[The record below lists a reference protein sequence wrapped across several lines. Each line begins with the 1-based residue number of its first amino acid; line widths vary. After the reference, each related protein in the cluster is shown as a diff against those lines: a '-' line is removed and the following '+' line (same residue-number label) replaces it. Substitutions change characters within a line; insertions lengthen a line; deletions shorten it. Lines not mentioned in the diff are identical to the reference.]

1 MTTHKYVLPQ
11 EAKSP
16 IDRLRVRLVYV
27 ASGRYSEEWTSAPHS
42 HACEELFFITGGL
55 GRFQVRQE
63 EFPVVPYDL
72 VAINGSVPHTE
83 LSQADNPMEYIAL
96 GVEGLETAAGPDGCA
111 LLHLH
116 AEREELMNDL
126 RRLLREA
133 RQNLPGW
140 DTACQNLLENI
151 LLQLLRREDFSL
163 SGGPVLPGP
172 KGNRECGMVRRY
184 IDSHFRENLTL
195 DQLAAL
201 AHINKYYLAHVFRR
215 EFGVSP
221 INYLI
226 SRRIQESCMLL
237 RDTDHTLSQIAHI
250 LGFSSQSY
258 FSQCFRRVE
267 GISPLEYR
275 RRSRQG
281 AVGTGFTAS

>member
-1 MTTHKYVLPQ
+1 MSTRQYVLPQ
-11 EAKSP
+11 ETKSP
-16 IDRLRVRLVYV
+16 IDRLRTRLAY
-27 ASGRYSEEWTSAPHS
+27 ATAARYSEEWNSTLHS
-42 HACEELFFITGGL
+42 HSCAELFFITGGL
-55 GRFQVRQE
+55 GRFRVQRE
-63 EFPVVPYDL
+63 EFPVALHDL
-72 VAINGSVPHTE
+72 VVVNSNVPHTE
-83 LSQADNPMEYIAL
+83 LSQTDNPMEYIVL
-96 GVEGLETAAGPDGCA
+96 GVEGLETAAGPNGCT

-116 AEREELMNDL
+116 AEREEVMGDL
-126 RRLLREA
+126 KRLLREA
-133 RQNLPGW
+133 RQDLPGG
-140 DTACQNLLENI
+140 DAVCQNLLENI
-151 LLQLLRREDFSL
+151 LLLLLRREEFSL
-163 SGGPVLPGP
+163 SDSPAFPGP

-184 IDSHFRENLTL
+184 IDNHFKENLTL

-215 EFGVSP
+215 EFSISP

-237 RDTDHTLSQIAHI
+237 RDTDHTLSQITQI

-267 GISPLEYR
+267 GVSPLEYR

-281 AVGTGFTAS
+281 TAGADFAAS

>member
-1 MTTHKYVLPQ
+1 MDTCRFVLPQ
-11 EAKSP
+11 ETNSP
-16 IDRLRVRLVYV
+16 IDRLRIRLAYA
-27 ASGRYSEEWTSAPHS
+27 ASARYGEEWPSTPHS
-42 HACEELFFITGGL
+42 HACTELFFITGGL
-55 GRFQVRQE
+55 GRFRVRQE
-63 EFPVVPYDL
+63 EFPVAAYDL
-72 VAINGSVPHTE
+72 VAISGSVPHTE

-96 GVEGLETAAGPDGCA
+96 GVEGLETAAGPSGYA

-116 AEREELMNDL
+116 GEREELMNDL

-133 RQNLPGW
+133 RQDLPGW
-140 DTACQNLLENI
+140 DVVCQNLLENI

-163 SGGPVLPGP
+163 SGGPAFPGP

-215 EFGVSP
+215 EFGISP

-226 SRRIQESCMLL
+226 ARRIQESCTLL

-281 AVGTGFTAS
+281 AAGPDPTAL

>member
-11 EAKSP
+11 ETKSP
-16 IDRLRVRLVYV
+16 IDRLRVRLAYA
-27 ASGRYSEEWTSAPHS
+27 ASARYSEEWSSAPHS
-42 HACEELFFITGGL
+42 HACAELFFITGGL
-55 GRFQVRQE
+55 GRFRVRQE
-63 EFPVVPYDL
+63 EFPAAPYDL
-72 VAINGSVPHTE
+72 VAVNGNVPHAA
-83 LSQADNPMEYIAL
+83 LSQTDNPMEYIVL
-96 GVEGLETAAGPDGCA
+96 GVEGLEAAAGPSGCA
-111 LLHLH
+111 LLHLG

-133 RQNLPGW
+133 QQDLPGW
-140 DTACQNLLENI
+140 DAVCQNLLENI
-151 LLQLLRREDFSL
+151 LLQLLRREEFSL
-163 SGGPVLPGP
+163 SGGPAFPGP

-226 SRRIQESCMLL
+226 SRRIQESCALL

-281 AVGTGFTAS
+281 GAGPDPTAS